1 MKIEQIRENISLLI
15 NEIVSLRKER
25 DKCYCVDVESMN
37 NGTCI
42 DDCDKCKEQYYKNME
57 EYLNNKYNV

>member
-15 NEIVSLRKER
+15 SEIVSLRKEK
-25 DKCYCVDVESMN
+25 DKCYCVNADSMN

-57 EYLNNKYNV
+57 KYLNNKYNV

>member
-15 NEIVSLRKER
+15 SEIVSLRKER
-25 DKCYCVDVESMN
+25 DSCYCVDVESMN

-42 DDCDKCKEQYYKNME
+42 GDCDKCQQQYYKNME

>member
-15 NEIVSLRKER
+15 SEIVSLRKER
-25 DKCYCVDVESMN
+25 DSCYCVDVEPMN

-42 DDCDKCKEQYYKNME
+42 GDCVKCKEQYYKNME

>member
-15 NEIVSLRKER
+15 SEIVSLRKER
-25 DKCYCVDVESMN
+25 DKYYCVHADSMN

-42 DDCDKCKEQYYKNME
+42 GDCDKCQQQYYKDLE

>member
-25 DKCYCVDVESMN
+25 DSCYCVNADSMN
-37 NGTCI
+37 NGTCSC
-42 DDCDKCKEQYYKNME
+42 DCDKCQQQYYKDLE

>member
-15 NEIVSLRKER
+15 SEIVSLRKER
-25 DKCYCVDVESMN
+25 DSCYCVDVESMN
-37 NGTCI
+37 NGTCNA
-42 DDCDKCKEQYYKNME
+42 DCDKCHQQYYKNME

>member
-15 NEIVSLRKER
+15 SEIVSLRKER

-42 DDCDKCKEQYYKNME
+42 GDCDKCQQQYYKDLE

>member
-25 DKCYCVDVESMN
+25 DSCYCVDVESMN

-42 DDCDKCKEQYYKNME
+42 GDCNKCQQQHYKNME

>member
-1 MKIEQIRENISLLI
+1 MQIEQIRENISLLI

-25 DKCYCVDVESMN
+25 DSCYCVDVKSMN

>member
-15 NEIVSLRKER
+15 SEIVSLRKER
-25 DKCYCVDVESMN
+25 DSCYCVDVESMN

-42 DDCDKCKEQYYKNME
+42 GDCDKCQNSIIKIWKNI
-57 EYLNNKYNV
+57 